1 MSNKRSSNE
10 PVAASCSRRSFL
22 KISAVTAAA
31 PSVLQSTA
39 GHAGDVHPTPT
50 STDLV
55 FESATTL
62 ASMIRQ
68 KKVSP
73 AEVVEQQLARIR
85 QIEPKIQAI
94 EHLADTEAQ
103 ALARKAKEAIDAG
116 DVDWDKQPLFGVPI
130 SLKDNIEVRNMPTKC
145 GAPSLKDYFPEED
158 ATVVRRLKAA
168 GAIIFA
174 KTRMPFL
181 ATQYES
187 ANLFGRANNPYD
199 LSRTVGGSSGGEA
212 ALIAA
217 GGSPLGIGQDGN
229 GSIRVPSHWCGTV
242 GLAPSIGRV
251 SIAGIH
257 PPSEN
262 SMPHWMLR
270 MGPMARRVEDLALC
284 LSVIAGLDYQDP
296 FTNAFPIG
304 DYRDVNLPDL
314 TIAYW
319 THQKGYEHARPT
331 DETIEAIESAARA
344 LEKRGAKVKRT
355 QPPVDIESMFQSTM
369 AMYFHD
375 GEEGWSKLLRE
386 YKAEGD
392 ALLQESTRA
401 TMDWFHSHTTDEIEG
416 FMDEWPT
423 LRRKVFAS
431 MEGFAAVLAPVCET
445 PAMSH
450 GTVMRNAVERRSMMH
465 VAIYS
470 PIYAFPFGSVRCS
483 ESPEG
488 LPIGVQVV
496 GSAHREDIVLRV
508 MAELEDEFGGWR
520 ASLL

>member
-1 MSNKRSSNE
+1 VSNKRSSKGA
-10 PVAASCSRRSFL
+10 VGASCSRRSFL
-22 KISAVTAAA
+22 KTTAVAVAA
-31 PSVLQSTA
+31 PSALLPTT
-39 GHAGDVHPTPT
+39 GHANAMHAAPT
-50 STDLV
+50 SLDLV
-55 FESATTL
+55 FESATRL

-73 AEVVEQQLARIR
+73 VEVLEQHLARIE

-103 ALARKAKEAIDAG
+103 VLAGKAEHAIDAG
-116 DVDWDKQPLFGVPI
+116 NVDWDKQPLFGVPI
-130 SLKDNIEVRNMPTKC
+130 SLKDNIEVRGMLTKC
-145 GAPSLKDYFPEED
+145 GAPSLRDYRPKED

-168 GAIIFA
+168 GAIILA

-187 ANLFGRANNPYD
+187 TNVFGRANNPYD
-199 LSRTVGGSSGGEA
+199 LLRTAGGSSGGEA

-251 SIAGIH
+251 SIAGFH
-257 PPSEN
+257 PPLEN
-262 SMPHWMLR
+262 SMPHWMSR
-270 MGPMARRVEDLALC
+270 TGPMARRVEDLALG
-284 LSVIAGLDYQDP
+284 LFTIAGLDYQDP
-296 FTNAFPIG
+296 FTNSFPIG
-304 DYRDVNLPDL
+304 DYRDVNVADL

-319 THQKGYEHARPT
+319 THQKGYKHATPT
-331 DETIEAIESAARA
+331 DETIKAIESAAHA

-375 GEEGWSKLLRE
+375 GEEGWSKLLRK
-386 YKAEGD
+386 YKAED
-392 ALLQESTRA
+392 DTLLRESIRI
-401 TMDWFHSHTTDEIEG
+401 TMDWFHSHTAQEIEG
-416 FMDEWPT
+416 LMGEWPT

-431 MEGFAAVLAPVCET
+431 MEGFDAVLAPVSAT
-445 PAMSH
+445 PAMPH
-450 GTVMRNAVERRSMMH
+450 GTVLRNAAEHRSMMH
-465 VAIYS
+465 AAIYS
-470 PIYAFPFGSVRCS
+470 PVYAFPFGSVRCG

-496 GSAHREDIVLRV
+496 GSTHREDIVLRV
-508 MAELEDEFGGWR
+508 MAELEDEFGGWCPPP
-520 ASLL
+520 L